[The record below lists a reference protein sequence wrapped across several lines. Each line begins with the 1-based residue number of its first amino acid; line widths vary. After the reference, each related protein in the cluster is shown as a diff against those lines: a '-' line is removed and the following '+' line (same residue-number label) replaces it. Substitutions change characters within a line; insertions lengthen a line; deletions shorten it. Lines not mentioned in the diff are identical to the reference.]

1 VVSIHHARDPV
12 KSEAIKHEYI
22 HVISQVGQE
31 EPQDFVTSVVEQSG
45 VPELMSTACS
55 LVEVLMVRAIKLIDT
70 FISVEKLRSLTH
82 PRYSCR
88 HVSGPCRA
96 RR

>member
-31 EPQDFVTSVVEQSG
+31 ESQDFVASVVEQSG
-45 VPELMSTACS
+45 VPEFMPTACS

-70 FISVEKLRSLTH
+70 FISVEKLSHL
-82 PRYSCR
+82 PIQDILA
-88 HVSGPCRA
+88 GM
-96 RR
+96 